1 MTFDPLSSPVDSFI
15 IAGQRSPGVA
25 ELEGVTL
32 SRTIDE
38 RKGFGLSGATTV
50 VKGQKLARFVAKV
63 RLFEPQHF
71 VDWQAFVDVL
81 RRFNPRSDRMRGFD
95 FSHPQTDQL
104 GISSVVVEEIGA
116 PMQTGDGEWT
126 ASIKLVEHRR
136 PRPMLATTDG
146 SDGGPA
152 SPDPYDQEI
161 EHLTR
166 TVQELAR

>member
-1 MTFDPLSSPVDSFI
+1 MFDPLRNPVDFFT

-38 RKGFGLSGATTV
+38 RKGFGLMGATTV
-50 VKGQKLARFVAKV
+50 VKGQKLSRFVAKV
-63 RLFEPQHF
+63 KLFEPQHF
-71 VDWQAFVDVL
+71 DEWQVFVDTL
-81 RRFNPRSDRMRGFD
+81 RRFNPRNDRLRGFE

-104 GISSVVVEEIGA
+104 GISAVVVEEIGA

-126 ASIKLVEHRR
+126 AAIKLVEHRR
-136 PRPMLATTDG
+136 PRPMLARTDG
-146 SDGGPA
+146 SESGES
-152 SPDPYDQEI
+152 SPDPVDQEI
-161 EHLTR
+161 ERLTR